1 MRSDNRILVA
11 GSINTDLVVRT
22 RRAPEAGET
31 VTGTSFATFGGGKG
45 ANQAVAAARAGG
57 QVAMLSGVGVDD
69 FGRQRLAD
77 LKAESVAVST
87 VLSTASASS
96 GVALI
101 TVEESGQNRI
111 AYVPGAGWEVSPE
124 DALAALDD
132 WNPSIVLSTLELTH
146 ATLEMLYR
154 VARERNLT
162 IICNGTP
169 EPADGRDL
177 VRFADVLIVNEQEA
191 IELAEP
197 DEGGDWG
204 QVAERLSE
212 LGPSIVILTL
222 GAAGALVYQSGRTTA
237 VPAIAVEVVDT
248 TGAGDAFCGAFT
260 AFLAGGRLPVE
271 AAAMAAVAGS
281 LAVTRAGAQPS
292 VATLAEIETA
302 FRASTLKSG

>member
-1 MRSDNRILVA
+1 LAANNRILVA

-57 QVAMLSGVGVDD
+57 QVAMLSGVGTDD
-69 FGRQRLAD
+69 FGRQRLYD
-77 LKAESVAVST
+77 LEAEAVTIST
-87 VLSTASASS
+87 VLTTEQASS

-124 DALAALDD
+124 HALAALDD
-132 WNPSIVLSTLELTH
+132 WNPRFVLSTLELPH
-146 ATLEMLYR
+146 LTLEALYR
-154 VARERNLT
+154 AARERNLT
-162 IICNGTP
+162 IVCNGTP

-177 VRFADVLIVNEQEA
+177 VQLADVLIVNEQEA
-191 IELAEP
+191 VELARTDVGE
-197 DEGGDWG
+197 DWAR
-204 QVAERLSE
+204 VAELLSD

-222 GAAGALVYQSGRTTA
+222 GAAGALVLQAGKLTA
-237 VPAIAVEVVDT
+237 VPTIPVDVVDT

-260 AFLAGGRLPVE
+260 AFLAAGKSPVE
-271 AAAMAAVAGS
+271 AAAMATIAGS

-292 VATLAEIETA
+292 IASLAEIEEA
-302 FRASTLKSG
+302 FREQALAS